1 MKKIVD
7 YKTLRESG
15 LSPVQ
20 QKIIHQYLSELFE
33 LYKIDTIE
41 EIGAIY
47 FIESSEELYNYNS
60 FGMCE
65 PFSADNIEFVDRIF
79 LSNQNG
85 AVRQETDY
93 LLACF
98 VLSADFAIY
107 VISDKNIL
115 SADQLTIFDK
125 ARIIYQKY
133 FTMEDK
139 Q

>member
-1 MKKIVD
+1 MKKIVN

-15 LSPVQ
+15 LPPVQ

-65 PFSADNIEFVDRIF
+65 PFSADNTEFVDRIF
-79 LSNQNG
+79 LSNQN
-85 AVRQETDY
+85 RQEADY

-107 VISDKNIL
+107 IISDKNIL
-115 SADQLTIFDK
+115 SADQLSIFNNAQITYEK
-125 ARIIYQKY
+125 IINL
-133 FTMEDK
+133 EEIK

>member
-1 MKKIVD
+1 MKKIVN
-7 YKTLRESG
+7 YKTLRESW
-15 LSPVQ
+15 LPPVQ

-65 PFSADNIEFVDRIF
+65 PFSADNTEFVDRIF
-79 LSNQNG
+79 LSNQN
-85 AVRQETDY
+85 RQEADY

-107 VISDKNIL
+107 IISDKNIL
-115 SADQLTIFDK
+115 SADQLSIFNNAQITYEK
-125 ARIIYQKY
+125 IINL
-133 FTMEDK
+133 EEIK

>member
-7 YKTLRESG
+7 FKTLKESG
-15 LSPVQ
+15 LPPVQ
-20 QKIIHQYLSELFE
+20 QKIIRQYLSELFK

-47 FIESSEELYNYNS
+47 FIESSEELYNYKS
-60 FGMCE
+60 FGMYE
-65 PFSADNIEFVDRIF
+65 PFSADNTEFVDKIF
-79 LSNQNG
+79 LSHNT
-85 AVRQETDY
+85 QEPDW

-98 VLSADFAIY
+98 LVHTDYCVYLLF
-107 VISDKNIL
+107 DKNIL
-115 SADQLTIFDK
+115 SSDQQTIFDK
-125 ARIIYQKY
+125 ARIIYQKS

>member
-1 MKKIVD
+1 MKKIFD

-15 LSPVQ
+15 LPPVQ

-47 FIESSEELYNYNS
+47 FIESSEELYNYKS
-60 FGMCE
+60 FGMYE
-65 PFSADNIEFVDRIF
+65 PFSANNTEFVDRIF
-79 LSNQNG
+79 LSKQN
-85 AVRQETDY
+85 RQEADY

-107 VISDKNIL
+107 IISDKNIL
-115 SADQLTIFDK
+115 SADQLSIFNNAQITYEK
-125 ARIIYQKY
+125 IINL
-133 FTMEDK
+133 EEIK

>member
-1 MKKIVD
+1 MKKIVN

-15 LSPVQ
+15 LPPVQ

-41 EIGAIY
+41 EIGTIY
-47 FIESSEELYNYNS
+47 FIESSEELYNYNL
-60 FGMCE
+60 FGMYE
-65 PFSADNIEFVDRIF
+65 PFSADNIEFVDKIF
-79 LSNQNG
+79 LSNQN
-85 AVRQETDY
+85 RQEAEY

-115 SADQLTIFDK
+115 SADQLSIFNNAQITYEK
-125 ARIIYQKY
+125 IINL
-133 FTMEDK
+133 EE
-139 Q
+139 

>member
-1 MKKIVD
+1 MKIIVD

-65 PFSADNIEFVDRIF
+65 PFSADNIEFADRIF
-79 LSNQNG
+79 LSHQN
-85 AVRQETDY
+85 RQEADY

-107 VISDKNIL
+107 IISDKNIL
-115 SADQLTIFDK
+115 SADQLSIFNNAQITYEK
-125 ARIIYQKY
+125 IINL
-133 FTMEDK
+133 EEIK

>member
-1 MKKIVD
+1 MKKIVN

-15 LSPVQ
+15 LPPVQ

-65 PFSADNIEFVDRIF
+65 PFSADNTEFADRIF
-79 LSNQNG
+79 LSNQN
-85 AVRQETDY
+85 RQEADY

-107 VISDKNIL
+107 IISDKNIL
-115 SADQLTIFDK
+115 SADQLSIFNNAQITYEK
-125 ARIIYQKY
+125 IINL
-133 FTMEDK
+133 EEIK

>member
-1 MKKIVD
+1 M
-7 YKTLRESG
+7 Y
-15 LSPVQ
+15 
-20 QKIIHQYLSELFE
+20 
-33 LYKIDTIE
+33 
-41 EIGAIY
+41 
-47 FIESSEELYNYNS
+47 
-60 FGMCE
+60 E

-115 SADQLTIFDK
+115 SADQLSIFNNAQITYEK
-125 ARIIYQKY
+125 IINL
-133 FTMEDK
+133 EE
-139 Q
+139 

>member
-7 YKTLRESG
+7 YKTLRESR
-15 LSPVQ
+15 LPPVQ

-47 FIESSEELYNYNS
+47 FIESLEELYNYKS
-60 FGMCE
+60 FGMYE
-65 PFSADNIEFVDRIF
+65 PFSADNTEFVDRIF
-79 LSNQNG
+79 LSKQN
-85 AVRQETDY
+85 RQEAEY

-133 FTMEDK
+133 ITVEDI

>member
-7 YKTLRESG
+7 FKTLKESG
-15 LSPVQ
+15 LPPVQ
-20 QKIIHQYLSELFE
+20 QKIIRQYLSELVE

-60 FGMCE
+60 FGMYE
-65 PFSADNIEFVDRIF
+65 PFSADNTEFVDRTF
-79 LSNQNG
+79 LSNQN
-85 AVRQETDY
+85 RQEADY

-107 VISDKNIL
+107 IISDKNIL
-115 SADQLTIFDK
+115 SADQLSIFNNAQITYEK
-125 ARIIYQKY
+125 IINLEEIK
-133 FTMEDK
+133 
-139 Q
+139 